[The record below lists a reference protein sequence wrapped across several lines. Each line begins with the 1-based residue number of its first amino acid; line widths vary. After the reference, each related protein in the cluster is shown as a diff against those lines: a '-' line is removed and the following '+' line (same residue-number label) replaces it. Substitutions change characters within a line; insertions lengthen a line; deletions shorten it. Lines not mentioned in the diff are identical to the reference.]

1 MSESIRGNE
10 ENMRISIGSLLC
22 FAILAASGSAAAQ
35 TAKTGKSEAP
45 PFSIAISAAREVV
58 SAGAPIPAVV
68 TFTNTSNHDIG
79 IERAPVEFNFKIDVH
94 DSGGNRPS
102 LADGSKVP
110 IEGIETRG
118 GSHFSILVAPGE
130 ALKIDFEIDKAYD
143 LSKPGTYTIQLSRL
157 DEATKSEAKSN
168 IITVTVMK

>member
-1 MSESIRGNE
+1 
-10 ENMRISIGSLLC
+10 MRISIGSLLC
-22 FAILAASGSAAAQ
+22 FAILAASGSGAAQ
-35 TAKTGKSEAP
+35 SAKKGKSEAP
-45 PFSIAISAAREVV
+45 PFSFAISAAHEVV
-58 SAGAPIPAVV
+58 GLGAPIPVVV
-68 TFTNTSNHDIG
+68 TFKNTSSHDIG

-130 ALKIDFEIDKAYD
+130 AVKIDFEIDKVYD
-143 LSKPGTYTIQLSRL
+143 LSKPGVYKIQLSRM

-168 IITVTVMK
+168 IIAVTVTR